1 VITLYHCV
9 SAHSFRV
16 LWMLEELAAPYEL
29 KMLPFP
35 PRMQQRS
42 YFRINPLGTVPTLL
56 DGDTRMSE
64 SAAICQYLAV
74 RFAPTPLNVE
84 PGESDFGA
92 FLNDLHFGEATLTFP
107 QMLVLRYARHEPEV
121 RRSAQVADDY
131 TKWFL
136 ARLRTLEPRL
146 AVNEYLCAAR
156 FTAADVSVGYALLLA
171 KHLDLVSRF
180 PPAVAA
186 YWQRLQAR
194 AAFLRALRVQ
204 DEAALA
210 QNVSQLP
217 APELRG

>member
-1 VITLYHCV
+1 
-9 SAHSFRV
+9 
-16 LWMLEELAAPYEL
+16 
-29 KMLPFP
+29 
-35 PRMQQRS
+35 
-42 YFRINPLGTVPTLL
+42 
-56 DGDTRMSE
+56 
-64 SAAICQYLAV
+64 
-74 RFAPTPLNVE
+74 
-84 PGESDFGA
+84 
-92 FLNDLHFGEATLTFP
+92 
-107 QMLVLRYARHEPEV
+107 
-121 RRSAQVADDY
+121 
-131 TKWFL
+131 
-136 ARLRTLEPRL
+136 
-146 AVNEYLCAAR
+146 VNEYLCAGR